1 MGIKNLKKFIREKY
15 PNEIQNVNLSNFYG
29 QIFMMDIMSYIY
41 KFKVSMKEKWL
52 QSIITLLK
60 LFKLNNVHVNI
71 VFEGESPVEK
81 SKEKEQRRKQRQQQ
95 ENKIKDI
102 KKDLDNY
109 NETGVVSLVL
119 KELCEKINQTDND
132 KINRLLHFNLNNNFD
147 TNITKDKG
155 IEILSEK
162 MIEQIEDYIYKKEN
176 QLVNI
181 TEQDI
186 NKIKDICDVFGVP
199 YYQSENEAETLCCK
213 MSKNVNYD
221 KKPIG
226 VISEDSDVLAYG
238 SNILLCDLN
247 ISNGDCNVI
256 YLPSL
261 LKSLDMNY
269 NQFIEFCVM
278 CGTDY
283 NTNIPGIGIIK
294 CYELI
299 KKYNSIENI
308 FNYEEKLIDKKIKD
322 AIQKKLKKNN
332 SLNQMSNEGYSPQNI
347 YDENF
352 NREERSFSNENESI
366 DIDMTLEKLKT
377 NMLHSVEMFN
387 LVKFSKN
394 VYSTKYHW
402 DSNIDFEKVFEYCL
416 RYNIDFN
423 SVEKLWKNKIKFI

>member
-155 IEILSEK
+155 IENLSEK

-256 YLPSL
+256 
-261 LKSLDMNY
+261 
-269 NQFIEFCVM
+269 
-278 CGTDY
+278 
-283 NTNIPGIGIIK
+283 
-294 CYELI
+294 
-299 KKYNSIENI
+299 
-308 FNYEEKLIDKKIKD
+308 
-322 AIQKKLKKNN
+322 
-332 SLNQMSNEGYSPQNI
+332 
-347 YDENF
+347 
-352 NREERSFSNENESI
+352 
-366 DIDMTLEKLKT
+366 
-377 NMLHSVEMFN
+377 
-387 LVKFSKN
+387 
-394 VYSTKYHW
+394 
-402 DSNIDFEKVFEYCL
+402 
-416 RYNIDFN
+416 
-423 SVEKLWKNKIKFI
+423 